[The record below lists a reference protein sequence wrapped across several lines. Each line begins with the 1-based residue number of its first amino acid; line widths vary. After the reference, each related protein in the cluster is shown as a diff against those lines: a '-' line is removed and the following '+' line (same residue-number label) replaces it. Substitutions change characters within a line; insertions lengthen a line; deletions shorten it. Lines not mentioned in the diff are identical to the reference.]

1 MEIVYLQKRPLN
13 LPLQKFAELDTLL
26 TQMGIACTPNK
37 PLHQLHILAPL
48 DLSLMETEVAF
59 KKELLIKLPLTRYA
73 DLDIQVM
80 EMETVSQSIHKLLH
94 QL

>member
-1 MEIVYLQKRPLN
+1 MEIVYLLKRPLN

-37 PLHQLHILAPL
+37 PLHQLHILALL
-48 DLSLMETEVAF
+48 DSSLMETEVAF
-59 KKELLIKLPLTRYA
+59 KKELLIKLQLTRYA
-73 DLDIQVM
+73 DLGIQVM
-80 EMETVSQSIHKLLH
+80 EMETVSQSIHKLPH

>member
-37 PLHQLHILAPL
+37 PLHQLHILALL
-48 DLSLMETEVAF
+48 DSSLMETEVAF
-59 KKELLIKLPLTRYA
+59 KKELLIKLQLTRYA
-73 DLDIQVM
+73 DLGIQVM
-80 EMETVSQSIHKLLH
+80 EMETVSQSIHKLPH

>member
-26 TQMGIACTPNK
+26 TQMGIACIPNK

-48 DLSLMETEVAF
+48 DSSLMETEVAF
-59 KKELLIKLPLTRYA
+59 KKELLIKLQLTRYA
-73 DLDIQVM
+73 DLGIQVM
-80 EMETVSQSIHKLLH
+80 EMETVSQSIHKLPH

>member
-1 MEIVYLQKRPLN
+1 MEIVYLLKRPLN

-26 TQMGIACTPNK
+26 TQMGIACILNK
-37 PLHQLHILAPL
+37 PLHQLHILALL
-48 DLSLMETEVAF
+48 DSSLMETELAF
-59 KKELLIKLPLTRYA
+59 KKELLIKLQLTRYA
-73 DLDIQVM
+73 DLVIQVM

>member
-1 MEIVYLQKRPLN
+1 MEIVYLLKRPLN

-26 TQMGIACTPNK
+26 TQMGIACIPNK

-48 DLSLMETEVAF
+48 DSSLMETEVAF
-59 KKELLIKLPLTRYA
+59 KKELLIKLQLTRYA
-73 DLDIQVM
+73 DLGIQVM
-80 EMETVSQSIHKLLH
+80 EMETVSQSIHKLPH